1 MRHPFSIRA
10 ELEIQ
15 KNGECFLT
23 PRRVDLLRKIKSTG
37 SILAASKE
45 IRMSYQQAWSFVE
58 QMNRLS
64 PLPVVSRKR
73 GGTNG
78 GGADLTPFGANLI
91 ERYEKLQGLHDEYIQ
106 KTGEAMLFC
115 FL

>member
-10 ELEIQ
+10 ELEIE

-23 PRRVDLLRKIKSTG
+23 PRRVDLLRKIKITG

-45 IRMSYQQAWSFVE
+45 IKMSYQQAWSFVE

-64 PLPVVSRKR
+64 PLPIVIRKR

-78 GGADLTPFGANLI
+78 GGAELTSFGSNLI
-91 ERYEKLQGLHDEYIQ
+91 DRYYKLQTLHNEYIQ
-106 KTGEAMLFC
+106 KTGDAMLFC

>member
-64 PLPVVSRKR
+64 PLPVVTRKR

-78 GGADLTPFGANLI
+78 GGAELTSFGSNLI
-91 ERYEKLQGLHDEYIQ
+91 ERYEKLQTMHDEYIQ

>member
-10 ELEIQ
+10 ELEIE

-23 PRRVDLLRKIKSTG
+23 PRRIDLLRKIKSTG
-37 SILAASKE
+37 SILAASKA
-45 IRMSYQQAWSFVE
+45 IKMSYQQAWSFVE

-64 PLPVVSRKR
+64 PLPIVTRKR
-73 GGTNG
+73 GGANG
-78 GGADLTPFGANLI
+78 GGAELTRFGLNLI
-91 ERYEKLQGLHDEYIQ
+91 ERYEKLEALHNEYIN
-106 KTGEAMLFC
+106 KTGDAMLLC